1 MSSSSQHATAKR
13 ALYIPGLGSNDQ
25 SRTGQLVKQYLE
37 GRYEVLVKAWNL
49 TSDPE
54 QVLNDISSYV
64 RQSGTNMVIA
74 SSLGAFYALG
84 VLPGSVAKILINP
97 CMRPSVE
104 IPKLGNISD
113 RVVEQFKK
121 LENLT
126 YSNIDAEV
134 RIATFAGFGNDDELF
149 NYQSE
154 FGRLYGYF
162 TEVQGRH
169 HLPPSSLKQVVEY
182 GLQHFDDI
190 QSRLK
195 NEGLVAE
202 QYTSCDLQAIQKN
215 I

>member
-1 MSSSSQHATAKR
+1 MSSSSQHTTVKK

-64 RQSGTNMVIA
+64 RQFGTNMVIA

-84 VLPGSVAKILINP
+84 VLPGSVEKILINP
-97 CMRPSVE
+97 CVRPSVE
-104 IPKLGNISD
+104 IPKLENIPD
-113 RVVEQFKK
+113 RVIEQFKQ
-121 LENLT
+121 LEDYI
-126 YSNIDAEV
+126 YSNIDAEIRV
-134 RIATFAGFGNDDELF
+134 ATFAGFGNDDELF
-149 NYQSE
+149 NYQRE
-154 FGRLYGYF
+154 YGRLYGYF
-162 TEVQGRH
+162 TEVQGQH
-169 HLPPSSLKQVVEY
+169 HLPPSSLKEVVES
-182 GLQHFDDI
+182 GLQHFNDV

-202 QYTSCDLQAIQKN
+202 QYMSCD
-215 I
+215 

>member
-1 MSSSSQHATAKR
+1 MNSSSQPITAKK

-64 RQSGTNMVIA
+64 RQSKTNVVIA

-97 CMRPSVE
+97 CMYPSVE
-104 IPKLGNISD
+104 IPKLENIPD
-113 RVVEQFKK
+113 RVVEQFKQ
-121 LENLT
+121 LENFT
-126 YSNIDAEV
+126 YSNIDAEARV
-134 RIATFAGFGNDDELF
+134 ATFAGFGNDDELF

-154 FGRLYGYF
+154 FRRLYGYF
-162 TEVQGRH
+162 TVVQGQH
-169 HLPPSSLKQVVEY
+169 HLPPSSLKEVVES
-182 GLQHFDDI
+182 GLQHFNDL
-190 QSRLK
+190 QSRLTK
-195 NEGLVAE
+195 ETLVAE
-202 QYTSCDLQAIQKN
+202 QYTSCD
-215 I
+215 